1 MTTNLNHIIVLEDE
15 ANLRRDLTEYLASQ
29 GYSTVGAGSLAEFR
43 QACLCRE
50 PDVVLLDINLP
61 DGSGFDLAR
70 ELRRSGQVRIVM
82 LTSRGTLE
90 DRLTGLDCGSDA
102 YLVKHADLREIDAT
116 IRCVLRRTTAHA
128 VEPAWQYDGQT
139 WLLTPPSGVSIK
151 LTASEAIFLGM
162 LLERPG
168 ASVPRE
174 RIAAAMPRP
183 RDAAD
188 RSLDSMVKRL
198 RKKVEEAAGRS
209 FPVNAVYSLGYSFT
223 APARCVLGAPG
234 PDSAVA
240 PPRPSFSP
248 ILYQPLHS

>member
-1 MTTNLNHIIVLEDE
+1 MTTDLNHIIVLEDE
-15 ANLRRDLTEYLASQ
+15 ANLRRDLTEYLSSQ

-43 QACLCRE
+43 QACLRRE

-70 ELRRSGQVRIVM
+70 ELRRSGRVRIVM

-116 IRCVLRRTTAHA
+116 IRCVLRRSAAHA
-128 VEPAWQYDGQT
+128 IEPAWQYDSQT
-139 WLLTPPSGVSIK
+139 WLLTSPGGVSIK
-151 LTASEAIFLGM
+151 LTASEAIFLAM

-198 RKKVEEAAGRS
+198 RKKVEEAAGSS

-223 APARCVLGAPG
+223 APARCVPGAPG
-234 PDSAVA
+234 MSLA
-240 PPRPSFSP
+240 PARQPFPP
-248 ILYQPLHS
+248 ILRQPLHQ